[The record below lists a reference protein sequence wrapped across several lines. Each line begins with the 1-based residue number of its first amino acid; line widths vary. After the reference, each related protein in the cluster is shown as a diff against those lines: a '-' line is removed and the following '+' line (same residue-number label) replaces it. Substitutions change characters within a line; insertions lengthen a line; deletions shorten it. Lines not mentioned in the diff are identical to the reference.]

1 MNNTQTP
8 TSEASTNVIT
18 QLANVSGQTLENIL
32 EDSQL
37 GPDLNLTDE
46 EIRDLRENFINTYS
60 LSADSLKLTTETK
73 VREIVAE
80 IQENIE
86 NN

>member
-1 MNNTQTP
+1 MSE
-8 TSEASTNVIT
+8 TSANI
-18 QLANVSGQTLENIL
+18 LNLIANVSGQALENIT
-32 EDSQL
+32 EESQL

-60 LSADSLKLTTETK
+60 LSADSLKLTAETK